1 MPIVIN
7 EIEIAVEV
15 RPDALSQG
23 SHGTTAIQHDP
34 SKEAIIKECVE
45 KVMEILNQKNER

>member
-15 RPDALSQG
+15 VPNNVGHNNSATPSA
-23 SHGTTAIQHDP
+23 TAR
-34 SKEAIIKECVE
+34 EEIIKECVE

>member
-15 RPDALSQG
+15 TPNVGQG
-23 SHGTTAIQHDP
+23 NTGMAMGNS
-34 SKEAIIKECVE
+34 SKEEIIKECVE
-45 KVMEILNQKNER
+45 RVMEIINQKNER

>member
-7 EIEIAVEV
+7 EIEINVEV
-15 RPDALSQG
+15 TPNNNSNGGASPASG
-23 SHGTTAIQHDP
+23 NTF

-45 KVMEILNQKNER
+45 KVMEIINQKNER